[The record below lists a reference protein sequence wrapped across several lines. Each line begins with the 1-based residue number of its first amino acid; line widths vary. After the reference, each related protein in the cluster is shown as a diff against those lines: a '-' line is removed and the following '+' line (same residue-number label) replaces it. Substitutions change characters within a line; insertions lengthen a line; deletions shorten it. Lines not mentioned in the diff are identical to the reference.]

1 MIVGPK
7 ILRVLCFVFL
17 WIDLLAIGMFWD
29 ATNLVGL
36 VNLHFPCI
44 YLTLCNFI
52 TTLNWVNLRFLCG
65 TILGVLHGVAW
76 VQHHNI
82 YGQRLELSTFLP

>member
-7 ILRVLCFVFL
+7 ILCMLCFVFL
-17 WIDLLAIGMFWD
+17 RIDLLAVGMFWD

-44 YLTLCNFI
+44 CLTLCNSV
-52 TTLNWVNLRFLCG
+52 TTFNWVNLRFLYG
-65 TILGVLHGVAW
+65 RILGVLHGMAW

-82 YGQRLELSTFLP
+82 YGQ